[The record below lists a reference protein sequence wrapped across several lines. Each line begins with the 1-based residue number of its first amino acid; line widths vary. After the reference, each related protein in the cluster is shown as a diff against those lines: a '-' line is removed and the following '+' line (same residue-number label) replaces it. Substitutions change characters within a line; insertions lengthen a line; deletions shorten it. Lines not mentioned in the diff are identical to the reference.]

1 MRTIVNKKIEAK
13 IENLYPLL
21 ESIDQTIRSYSV
33 DEELLATL
41 HICIEEVFVNVVSYA
56 YGEQVGLV
64 EVETEVND
72 GWLSITFRDEGIP
85 YNPLERED
93 PDLDLALEERPIGG
107 LGIYMIRNMMDSVQ
121 YEYKEGRNNLC
132 IRKEIY

>member
-1 MRTIVNKKIEAK
+1 MNKKIEAK

-21 ESIDQTIRSYSV
+21 DSIDQTIRSYSV

>member
-21 ESIDQTIRSYSV
+21 DSIDQTIRSYSV